1 MKNIY
6 FRRFNLRLLK
16 REVIEFMTRKVM
28 KNYAEWAGSK
38 THCSID
44 LVPYNGNS
52 ISSTLVVY
60 KSRQRTGT
68 VTSLLSP

>member
-1 MKNIY
+1 MLNGQGQKPI
-6 FRRFNLRLLK
+6 
-16 REVIEFMTRKVM
+16 V
-28 KNYAEWAGSK
+28 
-38 THCSID
+38 SID

>member
-6 FRRFNLRLLK
+6 FRRFTLRLLK
-16 REVIEFMTRKVM
+16 REFIELMTRKVM
-28 KNYAEWAGSK
+28 KSYAEWAGSK

-52 ISSTLVVY
+52 ISSRLVVY

>member
-1 MKNIY
+1 MLNGQGQKP
-6 FRRFNLRLLK
+6 L
-16 REVIEFMTRKVM
+16 V
-28 KNYAEWAGSK
+28 A
-38 THCSID
+38 ID